1 LDLYGGTFLTGD
13 KMNKI
18 ILMAGIWIVGFGI
31 GLLFAQTH
39 PTDIQIVLYVL
50 FGGAG
55 CAYGI
60 ALRRK

>member
-1 LDLYGGTFLTGD
+1 
-13 KMNKI
+13 MNKI
-18 ILMAGIWIVGFGI
+18 ILMAGIWIVGFCI

-39 PTDIQIVLYVL
+39 PTDIQIVLYAL
-50 FGGAG
+50 FGGTG